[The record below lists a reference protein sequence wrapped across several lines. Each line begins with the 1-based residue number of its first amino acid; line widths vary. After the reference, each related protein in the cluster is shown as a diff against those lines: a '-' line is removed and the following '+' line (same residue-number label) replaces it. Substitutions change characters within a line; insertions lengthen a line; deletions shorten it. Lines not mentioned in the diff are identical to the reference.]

1 MIKLPT
7 AKASKLE
14 AVCATVMLKNCSTRL
29 SPPKKK
35 HIPMTRRRFDNMLP
49 IRDSCTMSTS
59 FLTNAMMDTISSTAL
74 LSTNQLAVAMII
86 GRESYP
92 NVAFSKPPIVSPVRK
107 AISSVA

>member
-7 AKASKLE
+7 ARANKLE
-14 AVCATVMLKNCSTRL
+14 AVCATVILKCCSTRF

-59 FLTNAMMDTISSTAL
+59 FLAKAMTDTISSTAL
-74 LSTNQLAVAMII
+74 LDW
-86 GRESYP
+86 
-92 NVAFSKPPIVSPVRK
+92 VSEGCV
-107 AISSVA
+107 